1 MKVVVG
7 HWSSSVV
14 SWWRKSRRVEPSRRI
29 RQTPVVTR
37 RRGTRSQNCSHH
49 QCTSPQVSAP
59 ARSKRHDRSD
69 ENVVDHHQ
77 LRNRR
82 NPSRRQTL
90 LGWRG
95 SLDRAS
101 LTNTVTSTAVYTWR
115 VDALRNTRQP
125 RLAGLAEC
133 VQHRAMTG
141 PSEVRHPRL

>member
-14 SWWRKSRRVEPSRRI
+14 RWWRKSRRVDPSRRI

-95 SLDRAS
+95 SLDRAR
-101 LTNTVTSTAVYTWR
+101 LTNTVASTAVYTER
-115 VDALRNTRQP
+115 VDFEEYTSTQV
-125 RLAGLAEC
+125 RLSAPKAI
-133 VQHRAMTG
+133 
-141 PSEVRHPRL
+141 SEVHDRTERGFHPRL